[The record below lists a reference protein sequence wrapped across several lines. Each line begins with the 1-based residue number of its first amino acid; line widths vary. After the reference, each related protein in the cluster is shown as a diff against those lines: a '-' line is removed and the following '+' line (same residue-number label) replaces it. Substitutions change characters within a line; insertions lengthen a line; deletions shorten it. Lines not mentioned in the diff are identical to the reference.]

1 MRRLIATLFLA
12 VLIASAAHARPQ
24 NAAKPPYVAKAEH
37 NYRLARAELKAAQ
50 NALAQVKE
58 QEARL
63 GRQAMRLHGQWIEPA
78 KLWHT
83 KLAAQQ
89 RLAFAQQN
97 VKQAFSE
104 LNDTRNAARLA
115 RVGPLRQPE
124 SLSRPF
130 WWF

>member
-1 MRRLIATLFLA
+1 MRCPITALILA
-12 VLIASAAHARPQ
+12 LLMASVAQARPQ
-24 NAAKPPYVAKAEH
+24 NAAKPAYVAQAER
-37 NYRLARAELKAAQ
+37 NYRRARAELKAAQ
-50 NALAQVKE
+50 NALAQVRQ

-63 GRQAMRLHGQWIEPA
+63 GRQAMRLHGQWIEPTQ
-78 KLWHT
+78 LWRA

-97 VKQAFSE
+97 LKQAFSE
-104 LNDTRNAARLA
+104 LNHARDAARLA

-124 SLSRPF
+124 SLSTPF